1 MLQRRSASSR
11 DVERLFEDPAKVA
24 DNEEL
29 SKADKLKILENWK
42 LDLIELQ
49 RANDENMARY
59 GREGGDVAESLR
71 AVSMALESLRRV
83 PGGAAES

>member
-1 MLQRRSASSR
+1 MLQRPSARRR
-11 DVERLFEDPAKVA
+11 DVERLFEDPAKVVE
-24 DNEEL
+24 NEEL

-59 GREGGDVAESLR
+59 GRDGGDVAESLR
-71 AVSMALESLRRV
+71 AVSMALESLRGL
-83 PGGAAES
+83 PGSAAES